1 MSNYISKQ
9 VGKYISYKLKLKGIT
24 HNDIAKSANL
34 STAIITHVLNGRKS
48 SQKAKKAIAAALG
61 YTDFRILEYEAVKAV
76 NDELNKN
83 RRLSAC
89 GEGADKV

>member
-34 STAIITHVLNGRKS
+34 STAIITHVLNGR
-48 SQKAKKAIAAALG
+48 
-61 YTDFRILEYEAVKAV
+61 ILEYEAVKAV
-76 NDELNKN
+76 NDELNK
-83 RRLSAC
+83 
-89 GEGADKV
+89 K

>member
-34 STAIITHVLNGRKS
+34 STAIITCTKRTQEFAKS
-48 SQKAKKAIAAALG
+48 
-61 YTDFRILEYEAVKAV
+61 
-76 NDELNKN
+76 
-83 RRLSAC
+83 
-89 GEGADKV
+89 

>member
-34 STAIITHVLNGRKS
+34 STAIITHVLNGRKRT
-48 SQKAKKAIAAALG
+48 QEFAK
-61 YTDFRILEYEAVKAV
+61 
-76 NDELNKN
+76 
-83 RRLSAC
+83 S
-89 GEGADKV
+89 

>member
-9 VGKYISYKLKLKGIT
+9 VGKYISYKLKLKKIT
-24 HNDIAKSANL
+24 HNDVAKTANL

-48 SQKAKKAIAAALG
+48 SQKAKKAIAAALD

-83 RRLSAC
+83 K
-89 GEGADKV
+89 GADKV